1 MNSAPIGLARLSSPS
16 ICFMKQQETVLA
28 SLRRA
33 AESQESFATLIGEPG
48 TGKSYIGLR
57 FLQSLADDVPRVMVQ
72 ASPNMKPTELF
83 QAILFDLGK
92 PYLGLSEHE
101 QRLAVTAEILNAL
114 NQGQTMVLLIDEA
127 HHLLPASLEELRLL
141 GNYQSAEAQALF
153 VLLMG
158 QPALRTRLNQPELA
172 GFAQRIGVHAKLEAL
187 TPAESRQYLHNLVDR
202 AQLEWDTEAVEL
214 IVRNTRGIP
223 RLMNQVATLAQE
235 FAHAEQ
241 LESIDV
247 EVALV
252 ALQERG
258 IESSD
263 AESEQ
268 EAEADLPQVEIE
280 SSVQHSD
287 VEELLPHPGQ
297 VPRPLHAKPS
307 KSASRR
313 KSA

>member
-1 MNSAPIGLARLSSPS
+1 
-16 ICFMKQQETVLA
+16 MKQQETVLA

-48 TGKSYIGLR
+48 TGKSFVGLR

-92 PYLGLSEHE
+92 PYVGLSEHE
-101 QRLAVTAEILNAL
+101 QRLAVTAEVLDAL
-114 NQGQTMVLLIDEA
+114 HQQQTMVLLIDEA

-141 GNYQSAEAQALF
+141 ANYQSTDAQALF
-153 VLLMG
+153 VLLVG
-158 QPALRTRLNQPELA
+158 QPALCERLTQSELA
-172 GFAQRIGVHAKLEAL
+172 GFAQRIGVRTRLEAL
-187 TPAESRQYLHNLVDR
+187 TPAESRQYLHNLVEF
-202 AQLEWDTEAVEL
+202 AQLDWDAEAIEMV
-214 IVRNTRGIP
+214 VRNTHGIP
-223 RLMNQVATLAQE
+223 RLMNQVATLALE

-241 LESIDV
+241 LETIDV
-247 EVALV
+247 EVVLV

-258 IESSD
+258 LAVSE
-263 AESEQ
+263 AESESEEEVEPPVIAT
-268 EAEADLPQVEIE
+268 EASMEI
-280 SSVQHSD
+280 
-287 VEELLPHPGQ
+287 EELLPHPGQ

-307 KSASRR
+307 KPTSRR